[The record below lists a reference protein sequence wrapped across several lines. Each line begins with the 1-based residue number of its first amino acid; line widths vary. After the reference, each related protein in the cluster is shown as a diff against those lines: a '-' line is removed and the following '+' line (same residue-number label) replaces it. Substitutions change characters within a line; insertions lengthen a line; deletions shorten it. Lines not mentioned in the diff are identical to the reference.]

1 VKAFEALGAEE
12 NPDSG
17 EVLVNRSNLTAV
29 IVVVVCVALLCL
41 SSAPALHAQPP
52 GAKRTILT
60 KQDLSNFPAHEGVV
74 AEVEFTPGAREPKH
88 THPGDLFG
96 YVREGTLTLGVEGRP
111 IATVRPGE
119 VFFVPAGKVHW
130 GENASATPV
139 KLLVTFVVEKGKP
152 LTSPVQ

>member
-1 VKAFEALGAEE
+1 M
-12 NPDSG
+12 
-17 EVLVNRSNLTAV
+17 NRSNLTGV
-29 IVVVVCVALLCL
+29 IGVLAFVALVGL
-41 SSAPALHAQPP
+41 SSAPALHAQQA

-60 KQDLSNFPAHEGVV
+60 KQDLSNFPAHEGVM

-88 THPGDLFG
+88 THPGDIFG
-96 YVREGTLTLGVEGRP
+96 YVREGTLTLGVEDRP
-111 IATVRPGE
+111 ITTVKPGE

-130 GENASATPV
+130 GENAGATPV

>member
-1 VKAFEALGAEE
+1 M
-12 NPDSG
+12 
-17 EVLVNRSNLTAV
+17 NRANLMAV
-29 IVVVVCVALLCL
+29 IVVVVFVTCL
-41 SSAPALHAQPP
+41 TLSWAPALHAQQT

-88 THPGDLFG
+88 THPGDIFG
-96 YVREGTLTLGVEGRP
+96 YVQEGTLTLSVEGKP
-111 IATVRPGE
+111 IATVKAGE

-130 GENASATPV
+130 AENAGERPV
-139 KLLVTFVVEKGKP
+139 KVVATFVVEKGKP